1 MKYYS
6 LINLCKSMGL
16 YRLFGI
22 TVSVPIWGLTSG
34 SFLRWTQSKELQFS
48 LDLLHTAAC
57 Y

>member
-1 MKYYS
+1 
-6 LINLCKSMGL
+6 MGL